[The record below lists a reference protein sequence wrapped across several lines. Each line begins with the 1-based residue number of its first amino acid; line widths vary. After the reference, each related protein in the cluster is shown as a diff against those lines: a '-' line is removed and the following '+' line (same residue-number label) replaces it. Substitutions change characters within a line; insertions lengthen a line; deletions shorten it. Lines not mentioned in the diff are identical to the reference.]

1 MKLSTKA
8 RYGVKA
14 VVDLAVAYE
23 AGSGPVSTAALAA
36 QQGISPAYLEQ
47 LIASLKKAGLI
58 SSARGAQGGH
68 CLSRRPEEISV
79 GEVLEALEGSTA
91 LLDCVGYGD
100 AGCEQ
105 ACTCSARPLWIKLQ
119 SRINAVLA
127 ETTIR
132 DMAED
137 YTKQKRRFQDYES
150 IPG

>member
-14 VVDLAVAYE
+14 MVDLAVAHE
-23 AGSGPVSTAALAA
+23 AGSGPVSAAALAA
-36 QQGISPAYLEQ
+36 RQGISPAYLEQ

-58 SSARGAQGGH
+58 RSARGAQGGH
-68 CLSRRPEEISV
+68 SLARPPGEISV

-100 AGCEQ
+100 VGCEN

-137 YTKQKRRFQDYES
+137 YLTQKRRMEEHEGIS
-150 IPG
+150 